1 MITRDLR
8 ALSPLESYRI
18 LSSLVVPRPIA
29 WISTVDADNLVN
41 LAPFSSFMGIFNP
54 PMAAMALGRR
64 LDGSLKD
71 THHYLREQGECVIHI
86 PDVAMMGAMH
96 ASAEDLPPGESE
108 LERLAFTTHPAQ
120 VVKPPILA
128 EAPVALECRL
138 NREIALAPNSTLVL
152 LDVVVVHVREAI
164 WNEEFC
170 CADSRLW
177 EPLAR
182 LGSVAGPN
190 YAELGQ
196 RHQLNAPHLPQQG
209 DPATR

>member
-29 WISTVDADNLVN
+29 WISTVDADGLVN

-71 THHYLREQGECVIHI
+71 THHNLREQGECVIHI
-86 PDVAMMGAMH
+86 PDVAMMASMH
-96 ASAEDLPPGESE
+96 ACGEDLPPGESE
-108 LERLAFTTHPAQ
+108 LERLAFRTAPSQ
-120 VVKPPILA
+120 VVKPPLLA

-164 WNEEFC
+164 WNDEFS
-170 CADSRLW
+170 CADSNLW

-190 YAELGQ
+190 YAELGP
-196 RHQLNAPHLPQQG
+196 RHQLGTPKLPG
-209 DPATR
+209 VSAEK